1 MKPLNPLLHA
11 QLRLSIISLLLTVTE
26 ADFVWL
32 KEKTGATAGNLSVQI
47 EKLAE
52 AEYIS
57 VRKEIVGKKPRTTC
71 SLTEKGRQALKEYV
85 ETLREYLGNA
95 L

>member
-1 MKPLNPLLHA
+1 MKPLNPLLHT
-11 QLRLSIISLLLTVTE
+11 QLRLSVISLLLTVTE

-57 VRKEIVGKKPRTTC
+57 VRKEIIGKKPRTTC
-71 SLTEKGRQALKEYV
+71 TLTDKGRQALKEYI

>member
-11 QLRLSIISLLLTVTE
+11 QLRLSVISLLLTVTE

-57 VRKEIVGKKPRTTC
+57 VRKEIIGKKPRTTC
-71 SLTEKGRQALKEYV
+71 TLTDKGRQALKEYI

>member
-11 QLRLSIISLLLTVTE
+11 QLRLSVISLLLTVTE

-52 AEYIS
+52 AEYIC
-57 VRKEIVGKKPRTTC
+57 VRKEIIGKKPRTTC
-71 SLTEKGRQALKEYV
+71 TLTDKGRQALKEYI

>member
-1 MKPLNPLLHA
+1 MKSLNPLLHA
-11 QLRLSIISLLLTVTE
+11 QLRLSVISVLLTVTE

-57 VRKEIVGKKPRTTC
+57 VRKEIIGKKPRTTC
-71 SLTEKGRQALKEYV
+71 TLTDKGRQALKEYI

>member
-11 QLRLSIISLLLTVTE
+11 QLRLSVISLLLTVTE

-57 VRKEIVGKKPRTTC
+57 VRKDIIGKKPRTTC
-71 SLTEKGRQALKEYV
+71 TLTDKGRQALKEYI

>member
-11 QLRLSIISLLLTVTE
+11 QLRLSVISLLLTVTE

-57 VRKEIVGKKPRTTC
+57 VRKEIIGKKPPAPD
-71 SLTEKGRQALKEYV
+71 SQ
-85 ETLREYLGNA
+85 
-95 L
+95 

>member
-11 QLRLSIISLLLTVTE
+11 QLRLSVISLLLTVTE

-52 AEYIS
+52 AEYIN
-57 VRKEIVGKKPRTTC
+57 VRKEIIGKKPRTTC
-71 SLTEKGRQALKEYV
+71 TLTDKGRQALKEYI

>member
-71 SLTEKGRQALKEYV
+71 SLTEKGRHALKEYV

>member
-71 SLTEKGRQALKEYV
+71 LLTEKGRQALKDYV

>member
-11 QLRLSIISLLLTVTE
+11 QLRLSVISLLLTVTE

-52 AEYIS
+52 AVYIS
-57 VRKEIVGKKPRTTC
+57 VRKEIIGKKPRTTC
-71 SLTEKGRQALKEYV
+71 TLTDKGRQALKEYI

>member
-11 QLRLSIISLLLTVTE
+11 QLRLSVISLLLTVTE

-52 AEYIS
+52 AEYIT
-57 VRKEIVGKKPRTTC
+57 VRKEIIGKKPRTTC
-71 SLTEKGRQALKEYV
+71 TLTDKGRQALKEYI

>member
-11 QLRLSIISLLLTVTE
+11 QLRLSVISLLLTVTE

-57 VRKEIVGKKPRTTC
+57 ERKEIIGKKPRTTC
-71 SLTEKGRQALKEYV
+71 TLTDKGRQALKEYI

>member
-11 QLRLSIISLLLTVTE
+11 QLRLSVISLLLTVTE

-47 EKLAE
+47 ENWQRPNT
-52 AEYIS
+52 S
-57 VRKEIVGKKPRTTC
+57 VYVKKSSAKSREPRAPLPTKAGKR
-71 SLTEKGRQALKEYV
+71 
-85 ETLREYLGNA
+85 
-95 L
+95 

>member
-11 QLRLSIISLLLTVTE
+11 QLRLSVISLLLTVTE

-57 VRKEIVGKKPRTTC
+57 VRKEIIGKKPRTTC
-71 SLTEKGRQALKEYV
+71 TLTDTGRQALKEYI

>member
-11 QLRLSIISLLLTVTE
+11 QLRLSVISLLLTVTE

-57 VRKEIVGKKPRTTC
+57 IRKEIIGKKPRTTC
-71 SLTEKGRQALKEYV
+71 TLTDKGRQALKEYI

>member
-11 QLRLSIISLLLTVTE
+11 QLRLSVISLLLTVTE

-47 EKLAE
+47 E
-52 AEYIS
+52 
-57 VRKEIVGKKPRTTC
+57 
-71 SLTEKGRQALKEYV
+71 
-85 ETLREYLGNA
+85 N
-95 L
+95 

>member
-11 QLRLSIISLLLTVTE
+11 QLRLSVISLLLTVTE

-32 KEKTGATAGNLSVQI
+32 KEKAGATAGNLSVQI

-57 VRKEIVGKKPRTTC
+57 VRKEIIGKKPRTTC
-71 SLTEKGRQALKEYV
+71 TLTDKGRQALKEYI

>member
-71 SLTEKGRQALKEYV
+71 SLTDKGRQALKEYV

>member
-11 QLRLSIISLLLTVTE
+11 QLRLSVISLLLTVTK

-57 VRKEIVGKKPRTTC
+57 VRKEIIGKKPRTTC
-71 SLTEKGRQALKEYV
+71 TLTDKGRQALKEYI

>member
-11 QLRLSIISLLLTVTE
+11 QLRLSVISMLLTVTE

-57 VRKEIVGKKPRTTC
+57 VRKEIIGKKPRTTC
-71 SLTEKGRQALKEYV
+71 TLTDKGRQALKEYI

>member
-11 QLRLSIISLLLTVTE
+11 QLRLSVISLLLTVTE
-26 ADFVWL
+26 ADFGWL

-57 VRKEIVGKKPRTTC
+57 VRKEIIGKKPRTTC
-71 SLTEKGRQALKEYV
+71 TLTDKGRQALKEYI

>member
-11 QLRLSIISLLLTVTE
+11 QLRLSVISLLLTVTE

-57 VRKEIVGKKPRTTC
+57 VRKEIIGKKPLTTC
-71 SLTEKGRQALKEYV
+71 TLTDKGRQALKEYI

>member
-32 KEKTGATAGNLSVQI
+32 KERTGATAGNLSVQI

>member
-11 QLRLSIISLLLTVTE
+11 QLRLSVISLLLTVTE

-32 KEKTGATAGNLSVQI
+32 KEKTDATAGNLSVQI

-57 VRKEIVGKKPRTTC
+57 VRKEIIGKKPRTTC
-71 SLTEKGRQALKEYV
+71 TLTDKGRQALKEYI

>member
-11 QLRLSIISLLLTVTE
+11 QLRLSVISLLLTVTE

-57 VRKEIVGKKPRTTC
+57 VRKEIIGKKPRTTC
-71 SLTEKGRQALKEYV
+71 TLTDKGRQALKEYIK
-85 ETLREYLGNA
+85 TLREYLGNA

>member
-11 QLRLSIISLLLTVTE
+11 QLRLSVISLLLTVTE

-32 KEKTGATAGNLSVQI
+32 KKKTGATAGNLSVQI

-57 VRKEIVGKKPRTTC
+57 VRKEIIGKKPRTTC
-71 SLTEKGRQALKEYV
+71 TLTDKGRQALKEYI

>member
-71 SLTEKGRQALKEYV
+71 SLTEKGRQALKDYV

>member
-57 VRKEIVGKKPRTTC
+57 VRKEIIGKKPRTTC
-71 SLTEKGRQALKEYV
+71 TLTDKGRQALKEYI

>member
-11 QLRLSIISLLLTVTE
+11 QLRLSVISLLLTVTE

-57 VRKEIVGKKPRTTC
+57 VRKEIIGKKPRTTC
-71 SLTEKGRQALKEYV
+71 ILTDKGRQALKEYI
-85 ETLREYLGNA
+85 ETLREYLGNV

>member
-1 MKPLNPLLHA
+1 MRPLNPLLHA

-71 SLTEKGRQALKEYV
+71 SLTEKGRQSLKEYV

>member
-11 QLRLSIISLLLTVTE
+11 QLRLSVISLLLTVTE

-57 VRKEIVGKKPRTTC
+57 VRKEIIGKKPRTTC
-71 SLTEKGRQALKEYV
+71 TLTNKGRQALKEYI

>member
-11 QLRLSIISLLLTVTE
+11 QLRLSVISLLLTVTE
-26 ADFVWL
+26 ADFMWL

-57 VRKEIVGKKPRTTC
+57 VRKEIIGKKPRTTC
-71 SLTEKGRQALKEYV
+71 TLTDKGRQALKEYI

>member
-1 MKPLNPLLHA
+1 MKPLNPLLQA
-11 QLRLSIISLLLTVTE
+11 QLRLSVISLLLTVTE

-57 VRKEIVGKKPRTTC
+57 VRKDIIGKKPRTTC
-71 SLTEKGRQALKEYV
+71 TLTDKGRQALKEYI

>member
-11 QLRLSIISLLLTVTE
+11 QLRLSVISLLLTVTE
-26 ADFVWL
+26 VDFVWL

-57 VRKEIVGKKPRTTC
+57 VRKEIIGKKPRTTC
-71 SLTEKGRQALKEYV
+71 TLTDKGRQALKEYI

>member
-11 QLRLSIISLLLTVTE
+11 QLRLSVISLLLTVTE

-57 VRKEIVGKKPRTTC
+57 VRKEIIGKKPQTTC
-71 SLTEKGRQALKEYV
+71 TLTDKGRQALKN
-85 ETLREYLGNA
+85 T
-95 L
+95 

>member
-1 MKPLNPLLHA
+1 MKPLNPLLQA
-11 QLRLSIISLLLTVTE
+11 QLRLSVISLLLTVTE

-57 VRKEIVGKKPRTTC
+57 VRKEIIGKKPRTTC
-71 SLTEKGRQALKEYV
+71 TLTDKGRQALKEYI

>member
-11 QLRLSIISLLLTVTE
+11 QLRLSVISVLLTVTE

-57 VRKEIVGKKPRTTC
+57 VRKEIIGKKPRTTC
-71 SLTEKGRQALKEYV
+71 TLTDKGRQALKEYI